1 MSIDET
7 TIWAALLCARGA
19 WRPGGTAQS
28 IDAAAPDGARV
39 TLNPDATW
47 HSTAELEP
55 PAHNLLEVF
64 LPIVA
69 RPRIVLGQLGQSLD
83 GRIATAR
90 GHSHYVTGPQSLV
103 HLHRLRALM
112 DGVVI
117 GAGTLAADDPR
128 LTVRHCGG
136 ENPLRIVLDPTLR
149 NAMDRHMFS
158 DGQAPSLV
166 ICDEGRA
173 RPMRHGAAD
182 IATLPAGSGGFAPRA
197 VLDLLAARGITRVL
211 VEGGGLTVSGFLAA
225 GALDVLHIVV
235 APILIGSGRQ
245 GITLP
250 EIATL
255 DDALRP
261 PTRRHMLGDDV
272 LFDLRFT

>member
-7 TIWAALLCARGA
+7 TIWAALLRARGA
-19 WRPGGTAQS
+19 WRPGCPAPL
-28 IDAAAPDGARV
+28 IDVAAPNGSRV
-39 TLNPDATW
+39 TLNHDATW
-47 HSTAELEP
+47 RSTAELEP
-55 PAHNLLEVF
+55 AARELIDIF

-69 RPRIVLGQLGQSLD
+69 RPRLVLGQLGQSLD

-103 HLHRLRALM
+103 HLHRLRALA

-128 LTVRHCGG
+128 LTVRHCTG
-136 ENPLRIVLDPTLR
+136 ENPLRIVLDPALR
-149 NAMDRHMFS
+149 CAPERRMFS
-158 DGQAPSLV
+158 DAAAPSLV
-166 ICDEGRA
+166 ICDDSQA
-173 RPMRHGAAD
+173 RPRRHGGAD
-182 IATLPAGSGGFAPRA
+182 IVTLPVGPHGFAPRA

-211 VEGGGLTVSGFLAA
+211 IEGGGLTVSRFLAA

-235 APILIGSGRQ
+235 APILIGSGRH
-245 GITLP
+245 GVTLP

-261 PTRRHMLGDDV
+261 PTRRHALGEDM
-272 LFDLRFT
+272 LFDMRLT